1 MRNIILFFT
10 LFASIS
16 TYGQSDSLLQVVQF
30 SGVVVTGDSLNPVP
44 FTTVYRER
52 DQRGTITDSYGFFSI
67 PTFVGDTI
75 HFSCIGYL
83 RSDYVIP
90 DSLENDRYNIV
101 QVLGRDTVMVST
113 TFIYPYPTKER
124 FRQEFL
130 ALDLA
135 DSKEELAKRNLDAAL
150 LYERMQESGMSA
162 SENYRYAMQQQ
173 TRQIS
178 YAGQM
183 PTISLLNPIAWAQ
196 FIEAWRSGAFKRQ

>member
-1 MRNIILFFT
+1 MRNLLLLVALAT
-10 LFASIS
+10 SLSVL
-16 TYGQSDSLLQVVQF
+16 GQQDSLQKVVQF

-75 HFSCIGYL
+75 RFSCIGYMK
-83 RSDYVIP
+83 SDYVIP
-90 DSLENDRYNIV
+90 DSLPDDRYNIV
-101 QVLGRDTVMVST
+101 QILGRDTIQVST
-113 TFIYPYPTKER
+113 TFVYPYPTKER

-135 DSKEELAKRNLDAAL
+135 QSKDELAEKNLEAAL

-162 SENYRYAMQQQ
+162 SENYRYAVQQQ
-173 TRQIS
+173 SRQIS

-196 FIEAWRSGAFKRQ
+196 FIQAWKNGSFKKQ

>member
-1 MRNIILFFT
+1 MLFVALAT
-10 LFASIS
+10 SLSVL
-16 TYGQSDSLLQVVQF
+16 GQQDSLQKVVQF

-75 HFSCIGYL
+75 RFSCIGYMK
-83 RSDYVIP
+83 SDYVIP
-90 DSLENDRYNIV
+90 DSLEDDRYNIV
-101 QVLGRDTVMVST
+101 QILGRDTIQVST
-113 TFIYPYPTKER
+113 TFVYPYPTKER

-135 DSKEELAKRNLDAAL
+135 QSKDELAEKNLEAAL

-162 SENYRYAMQQQ
+162 SENYRYAVQQQ
-173 TRQIS
+173 SRQIS

-196 FIEAWRSGAFKRQ
+196 FIQAWKNGSFKKQ

>member
-1 MRNIILFFT
+1 MRNLLLLVALAT
-10 LFASIS
+10 SLSVL
-16 TYGQSDSLLQVVQF
+16 GQQDSLQKVVQF

-75 HFSCIGYL
+75 RFSCIGYMK
-83 RSDYVIP
+83 SDYVIP
-90 DSLENDRYNIV
+90 DSLQDDRYNIV
-101 QVLGRDTVMVST
+101 QILGRDTIQVST
-113 TFIYPYPTKER
+113 TFVYPYPTKER

-135 DSKEELAKRNLDAAL
+135 QSKDELAEKNLEAAL

-162 SENYRYAMQQQ
+162 SENYRYAVQQQ
-173 TRQIS
+173 SRQIS

-196 FIEAWRSGAFKRQ
+196 FIQAWKNGSFKKQ

>member
-75 HFSCIGYL
+75 RFSCIGYL

>member
-1 MRNIILFFT
+1 MRNLLLLVALAT
-10 LFASIS
+10 SLSVL
-16 TYGQSDSLLQVVQF
+16 GQQDSLQKVVQF

-75 HFSCIGYL
+75 RFSCIGYMK
-83 RSDYVIP
+83 SDYVIP
-90 DSLENDRYNIV
+90 DSLQDDRYNIV
-101 QVLGRDTVMVST
+101 QILGRDTIQVST
-113 TFIYPYPTKER
+113 TFVYPYPTKER

-135 DSKEELAKRNLDAAL
+135 QSKDELAEKNLEAAL

-162 SENYRYAMQQQ
+162 SENYRYAVQQQ
-173 TRQIS
+173 SRQIS

-196 FIEAWRSGAFKRQ
+196 FIQAWKNGAFKKQ

>member
-1 MRNIILFFT
+1 MLLVALVT
-10 LFASIS
+10 SIS
-16 TYGQSDSLLQVVQF
+16 VIGQQDSLQKVVQF

-75 HFSCIGYL
+75 RFSCIGYMK
-83 RSDYVIP
+83 SDYVIP
-90 DSLENDRYNIV
+90 DSLEDDRYNIV
-101 QVLGRDTVMVST
+101 QILGRDTIQVST
-113 TFIYPYPTKER
+113 TFVYPYPTKER

-135 DSKEELAKRNLDAAL
+135 QSKDELAEKNLEAAL

-162 SENYRYAMQQQ
+162 SENYRYAVQQQ
-173 TRQIS
+173 SRQIS

-196 FIEAWRSGAFKRQ
+196 FIQAWKNGAFKKQ

>member
-1 MRNIILFFT
+1 MRNLLLLVALAT
-10 LFASIS
+10 SLSVL
-16 TYGQSDSLLQVVQF
+16 GQQDSLQMVVQF

-75 HFSCIGYL
+75 RFSCIGYMK
-83 RSDYVIP
+83 SDYVIP
-90 DSLENDRYNIV
+90 DSLQDDRYNIV
-101 QVLGRDTVMVST
+101 QILGRDTIQVST
-113 TFIYPYPTKER
+113 TFVYPYPTKER

-135 DSKEELAKRNLDAAL
+135 QSKDELAEKNLEAAL

-162 SENYRYAMQQQ
+162 SENYRYAVQQQ
-173 TRQIS
+173 SRQIS

-196 FIEAWRSGAFKRQ
+196 FIQAWKNGSFKKQ

>member
-1 MRNIILFFT
+1 MRNFIL
-10 LFASIS
+10 LFVLVVSINS
-16 TYGQSDSLLQVVQF
+16 FGQSDSLQQVVQF

-75 HFSCIGYL
+75 RFSCIGYMK
-83 RSDYVIP
+83 SEYVIP
-90 DSLENDRYNIV
+90 DSLANDRYNIV

-135 DSKEELAKRNLDAAL
+135 DSKEELAKKNLEAAL

-162 SENYRYAMQQQ
+162 SENYRYAVQQQ
-173 TRQIS
+173 SRQIS

>member
-10 LFASIS
+10 LFVSIN
-16 TYGQSDSLLQVVQF
+16 TFAQSDSLLQVVQF

-75 HFSCIGYL
+75 RFSCIGYL

-135 DSKEELAKRNLDAAL
+135 DSKEELAKRNLEAAL